1 MPLIDRFAL
10 LFGRRL
16 LRGDFVSDHEINGV
30 VAFINAD
37 SQCILTV
44 KNLIRLR
51 TTILWGRISIE
62 I

>member
-37 SQCILTV
+37 SQAIQRDSIFGNVVIIFICIV
-44 KNLIRLR
+44 RYR
-51 TTILWGRISIE
+51 E
-62 I
+62 

>member
-16 LRGDFVSDHEINGV
+16 LRADFVSDHEINGV

-37 SQCILTV
+37 SQSTPIHKQSRGTQFLEM
-44 KNLIRLR
+44 L
-51 TTILWGRISIE
+51 
-62 I
+62 